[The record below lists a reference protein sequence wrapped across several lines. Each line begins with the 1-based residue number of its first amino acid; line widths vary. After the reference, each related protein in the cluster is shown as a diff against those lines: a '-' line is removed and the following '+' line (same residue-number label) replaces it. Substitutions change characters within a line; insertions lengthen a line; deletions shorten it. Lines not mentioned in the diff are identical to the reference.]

1 MKSFHLL
8 ALALSAF
15 LPLSAQQCGPSP
27 AGGARAGAGAGAL
40 DGARL
45 QRTWLHAHE
54 EDHGDTLVFRPNTYT
69 FRPSRGRTGFQVE
82 PDGALTQLDIA
93 PTDGLESHKGRWRL
107 EGRTLIATFPD
118 GASQPYR
125 LQVLQLEA
133 DKLVAIRTFDR

>member
-1 MKSFHLL
+1 MKSLHLL
-8 ALALSAF
+8 ALALSVL
-15 LPLSAQQCGPSP
+15 LPLSAQQCAPGP
-27 AGGARAGAGAGAL
+27 AGAAGAGGL
-40 DGARL
+40 DAARL

-54 EDHGDTLVFRPNTYT
+54 EDHGDTLIFRPNTYA

-118 GASQPYR
+118 GTSQPYR
-125 LQVLQLEA
+125 LQVLRLEA
-133 DKLVAIRTFDR
+133 DKLEATRTFDH